1 MWREGRART
10 GFLGLTSALVL
21 AMAAGTASAGPWQ
34 WLRHRDHGPP
44 CTLADLG
51 TSIDAADRDIR
62 AAGTIVIKQP
72 DVWGQDRMTSFR
84 RDFDLRMR
92 GELDRF
98 QPVLSGQ
105 VARSDSLTIMG
116 QGQIGGTVGLA
127 STSGQVLPAGVIP
140 GLTAPPSL
148 LAPLQGSAA
157 LSLEPTVALD
167 ERKRFL
173 DHDYELLRV
182 NLGDDTADAAGYGL
196 YLFRLP
202 VAIDP
207 AGPTCKGWG
216 GLLTVTVRHEF
227 GSAFLVETFRNLVV
241 NDLVDLLAP
250 IIVELIRSDGWRP
263 RLAEFEE
270 ASLRYRRSN
279 FAPAEKAEVC
289 NCMQQLSLPISP
301 TRLWKGYYPIASA
314 DLTNVLLVES
324 FYRIAAEVQDRLH
337 TNAPRGSEVRNLL
350 RQELEVAF
358 ELMRG
363 YEDRNGPLAD
373 IGLIEAILQQIQ
385 TRRFEGRPGDPP
397 GAVQPGAALDPQTNP
412 LEPTYRLLMSR
423 LPGNLEQRAL
433 GSLCWAIAVEAG
445 LLNRQ
450 VREDMWRH
458 GGTKTFV
465 CPADLP
471 NLFFYPPH
479 PTPEAAAAFREY
491 VKVRWPLVAL
501 ALDPVTD
508 QQNIADAYQRSRD
521 LELALTGA
529 FASGRIGARALA
541 SQMRQVRYDA
551 DALVLNRTVTAFG
564 HGADTFG
571 WRFYPRYQAPR
582 DEPSPLHALGE
593 ALTGGF
599 EPSKSARLE
608 PGQREL
614 TAAIIVPS
622 FLRSIRIDTSS
633 NWFKLSDPV
642 IQRLQTGQ
650 MLEQGRRVV
659 LLREGLACAGDAGQ
673 YRMDDLNRV
682 ATRIDQLERMLPLQ
696 THVLDLPYDH
706 TLGGF
711 ELFTQGAMSLIPEL
725 VGYEGIEGVDPSRV
739 TDLLLVGKHLSLSG
753 TRVIVSGVS
762 VPEEYIDFI
771 SRRALRVRLPIGLAP
786 TTTIPAGA
794 STTPAYEVFVVTPS
808 GTSNRLVIPWVAPL
822 TLPIPLPSPHHP
834 EPAPPA
840 PHPPATPFPPPPPPP
855 HRHHWPSEQ
864 PKDLAPLP
872 PALPPLGGSR

>member
-1 MWREGRART
+1 M
-10 GFLGLTSALVL
+10 
-21 AMAAGTASAGPWQ
+21 
-34 WLRHRDHGPP
+34 
-44 CTLADLG
+44 
-51 TSIDAADRDIR
+51 
-62 AAGTIVIKQP
+62 
-72 DVWGQDRMTSFR
+72 
-84 RDFDLRMR
+84 
-92 GELDRF
+92 
-98 QPVLSGQ
+98 
-105 VARSDSLTIMG
+105 
-116 QGQIGGTVGLA
+116 
-127 STSGQVLPAGVIP
+127 
-140 GLTAPPSL
+140 
-148 LAPLQGSAA
+148 
-157 LSLEPTVALD
+157 
-167 ERKRFL
+167 
-173 DHDYELLRV
+173 
-182 NLGDDTADAAGYGL
+182 
-196 YLFRLP
+196 
-202 VAIDP
+202 
-207 AGPTCKGWG
+207 
-216 GLLTVTVRHEF
+216 
-227 GSAFLVETFRNLVV
+227 
-241 NDLVDLLAP
+241 
-250 IIVELIRSDGWRP
+250 
-263 RLAEFEE
+263 
-270 ASLRYRRSN
+270 SN

-289 NCMQQLSLPISP
+289 NCMQQLTLPISP
-301 TRLWKGYYPIASA
+301 TRLWKGYYPVASA

-363 YEDRNGPLAD
+363 HEDRNGPLAD

-385 TRRFEGRPGDPP
+385 GRQFEGRPGDRPLRSSPALGP
-397 GAVQPGAALDPQTNP
+397 GDEPAGTDIPAID
-412 LEPTYRLLMSR
+412 EPTSGIPRAAPPWARSAGRSPSKPACSTARSARTCGGTVAPGRLSVRPISR
-423 LPGNLEQRAL
+423 TCSSTRRHPTH
-433 GSLCWAIAVEAG
+433 EAG
-445 LLNRQ
+445 
-450 VREDMWRH
+450 V
-458 GGTKTFV
+458 
-465 CPADLP
+465 
-471 NLFFYPPH
+471 
-479 PTPEAAAAFREY
+479 AFREY

-501 ALDPVTD
+501 AIDPVTD
-508 QQNIADAYQRSRD
+508 QQNIADAYRRSRD

-529 FASGRIGARALA
+529 FASGKIGARALA

-582 DEPSPLHALGE
+582 TEPSPLQALGE
-593 ALTGGF
+593 VLTGGF
-599 EPSKSARLE
+599 EPSKGARLE

-622 FLRSIRIDTSS
+622 FLRSIRIDTAS

-642 IQRLQTGQ
+642 SQRLQTGQ
-650 MLEQGRRVV
+650 MLEQGRRIV

-673 YRMDDLNRV
+673 YRLDDLNRV

-725 VGYEGIEGVDPSRV
+725 IGYEGIEGVDPSRV

-786 TTTIPAGA
+786 TTTIPSGT

-822 TLPIPLPSPHHP
+822 ALPIPLPSPHHP
-834 EPAPPA
+834 GPAPSPPPAPPA
-840 PHPPATPFPPPPPPP
+840 PSP
-855 HRHHWPSEQ
+855 HRHHQPPER
-864 PKDLAPLP
+864 PKDLASFLRPCRRPAAVLDRALLEGAEIDRVEVDRLPVIDDIPVLVALGPDPLP
-872 PALPPLGGSR
+872 GGIGAE

>member
-1 MWREGRART
+1 MFREGRART
-10 GFLGLTSALVL
+10 GFLGLTSALILV
-21 AMAAGTASAGPWQ
+21 MAAGTVMAGPWP
-34 WLRHRDHGPP
+34 WLHHRDQGPP

-51 TSIDAADRDIR
+51 RSIDATDREIR

-105 VARSDSLTIMG
+105 VARSDSLSIAGQAVIGGSVGVGAASG
-116 QGQIGGTVGLA
+116 QGV
-127 STSGQVLPAGVIP
+127 PAGMMP
-140 GLTAPPSL
+140 GLTPPPPL
-148 LAPLQGSAA
+148 LAPLPGSAA

-227 GSAFLVETFRNLVV
+227 GCAFLVETFRNLVV

-279 FAPAEKAEVC
+279 FAAAEMAQVC
-289 NCMQQLSLPISP
+289 NCMQQLTLPISP

-350 RQELEVAF
+350 RQELEVAY

-363 YEDRNGPLAD
+363 HDVRNGPLAD

-385 TRRFEGRPGDPP
+385 TRQFEGRPGDR
-397 GAVQPGAALDPQTNP
+397 AVAVKPGAACDPQMSP
-412 LEPTYRLLMSR
+412 LAPAYRLLMSR

-471 NLFFYPPH
+471 NLYFYPPH
-479 PTPEAAAAFREY
+479 PTHEATAAFREY

-521 LELALTGA
+521 LELALTAA
-529 FASGRIGARALA
+529 FASGKIGARALA
-541 SQMRQVRYDA
+541 SQMRHVRYDA

-571 WRFYPRYQAPR
+571 WRFYPRYQTPR
-582 DEPSPLHALGE
+582 EEMSPLHALGE
-593 ALTGGF
+593 ALVGGF
-599 EPSKSARLE
+599 EPSKAARLE

-622 FLRSIRIDTSS
+622 FLRSIRIDTAS
-633 NWFKLSDPV
+633 NWFKLSDPLC
-642 IQRLQTGQ
+642 QRLQTGQ
-650 MLEQGRRVV
+650 MLEQGRHVV

-673 YRMDDLNRV
+673 YRVDDLNRV
-682 ATRIDQLERMLPLQ
+682 AIRIDQLERMLPLQ

-753 TRVIVSGVS
+753 TRVIVSGVN

-794 STTPAYEVFVVTPS
+794 TTTPAYEVFVVTPS

-822 TLPIPLPSPHHP
+822 ALPVPLPTAHKLEPTP
-834 EPAPPA
+834 PTPPPPAPPS
-840 PHPPATPFPPPPPPP
+840 PPSHP

-864 PKDLAPLP
+864 PKELAPLP
-872 PALPPLGGSR
+872 PALPSVGGGR

>member
-1 MWREGRART
+1 L
-10 GFLGLTSALVL
+10 LGLTSALVL
-21 AMAAGTASAGPWQ
+21 IMAAATAAAGPWHW
-34 WLRHRDHGPP
+34 WLHHDHGRP

-51 TSIDAADRDIR
+51 NAIDAADRDIR

-84 RDFDLRMR
+84 RDFFLRMR
-92 GELDRF
+92 GELDRY
-98 QPVLSGQ
+98 QPVLSAQ
-105 VARSDSLTIMG
+105 VARSDTLAIEG
-116 QGQIGGTVGLA
+116 QGVVGGSVGV
-127 STSGQVLPAGVIP
+127 TSGAGQAAPAGVIP
-140 GLTAPPSL
+140 GLAPAASGAAPPAL
-148 LAPLQGSAA
+148 LAPLQGAA
-157 LSLEPTVALD
+157 TLNIEPTVALD

-216 GLLTVTVRHEF
+216 GMLTVTVRHEF
-227 GSAFLVETFRNLVV
+227 GGAFLPDTFRNLVV

-250 IIVELIRSDGWRP
+250 IIAELIRSDGWRS

-270 ASLRYRRSN
+270 ASFRYRHSN
-279 FAPAEKAEVC
+279 FAAAEKAAVC
-289 NCMQQLSLPISP
+289 NCMQRLTLPISP
-301 TRLWKGYYPIASA
+301 TRLWKGYYPVASA
-314 DLTNVLLVES
+314 DLTNVFLVES

-337 TNAPRGSEVRNLL
+337 TAAPRGSEVRNLL

-363 YEDRNGPLAD
+363 HEDRNGPLAD
-373 IGLIEAILQQIQ
+373 VGLIESILQQIQ
-385 TRRFEGRPGDPP
+385 GRQFEGPRGDRPVVVDRRVERDPE
-397 GAVQPGAALDPQTNP
+397 ANP
-412 LEPTYRLLMSR
+412 LASTYRLLMSR

-458 GGTKTFV
+458 GGTRTFV
-465 CPADLP
+465 CPVNLP

-479 PTPEAAAAFREY
+479 PTPEADAAFREY

-501 ALDPVTD
+501 SLDPVTD
-508 QQNIADAYQRSRD
+508 QQNIADAYQRSRE

-541 SQMRQVRYDA
+541 RQMRQVRYDA
-551 DALVLNRTVTAFG
+551 DALVLNRTVTSFG

-571 WRFYPRYQAPR
+571 WRFYPRYQNPR
-582 DEPSPLHALGE
+582 EESSPLHALGE
-593 ALTGGF
+593 ILTGGF
-599 EPSKSARLE
+599 DPFKTARLE

-614 TAAIIVPS
+614 TAAVVVPS
-622 FLRSIRIDTSS
+622 FLRSVRIDTAS
-633 NWFKLSDPV
+633 NWFKLSDPMV
-642 IQRLQTGQ
+642 ERLQTGP

-673 YRMDDLNRV
+673 YRLDDLNRI

-696 THVLDLPYDH
+696 THVLSLPYDH

-725 VGYEGIEGVDPSRV
+725 VGYEGIEGLDPSRV
-739 TDLLLVGKHLSLSG
+739 TDVLLVAKHLSLAG

-771 SRRALRVRLPIGLAP
+771 SRRALRVRLPIGLTP
-786 TTTIPAGA
+786 TTTIASGT
-794 STTPAYEVFVVTPS
+794 STTPAYEVFVATPS
-808 GTSNRLVIPWVAPL
+808 GTSNRLVIPWVAPV
-822 TLPIPLPSPHHP
+822 PLPVPLPTPHHP
-834 EPAPPA
+834 EPAPPPPPLPPPVQA
-840 PHPPATPFPPPPPPP
+840 PPAASQDH
-855 HRHHWPSEQ
+855 HRHPSHR
-864 PKDLAPLP
+864 PSVLAPLP
-872 PALPPLGGSR
+872 PALPPPGGSR